1 MDCQLAGKRAL
12 VTGAASGIGKA
23 IALALAREGATVAT
37 HARTA
42 EKCAGTID
50 EIAAAGGKAFSVAA
64 DLTDGSAIAAMCAD
78 AIERL
83 GGIDIVVNNAGVCDL
98 GKVEEMEESFWD
110 WVIDTNLKAPFLVTK
125 HTVPTLKQQG
135 TGGALIYN
143 ASTNA
148 KTADAEWSA
157 YNTSKHGLIGFVR
170 CIAAELGDH
179 RITSNAICPGWVA
192 TPMATSLHETLAEQA
207 GEPFDKVYDESMR
220 FNMLKEILPPEAI
233 ADMAVYLASERGK
246 YVTGQS
252 INVCGGLCY
261 F

>member
-50 EIAAAGGKAFSVAA
+50 EIEAAGGKAFSVAA
-64 DLTDGSAIAAMCAD
+64 DLTDSGAIAAMCAD

-135 TGGALIYN
+135 TGRRAHLQTRRPTPRPRMRSGAPTTPR
-143 ASTNA
+143 ST
-148 KTADAEWSA
+148 
-157 YNTSKHGLIGFVR
+157 G
-170 CIAAELGDH
+170 
-179 RITSNAICPGWVA
+179 
-192 TPMATSLHETLAEQA
+192 
-207 GEPFDKVYDESMR
+207 
-220 FNMLKEILPPEAI
+220 
-233 ADMAVYLASERGK
+233 
-246 YVTGQS
+246 
-252 INVCGGLCY
+252 
-261 F
+261 

>member
-42 EKCAGTID
+42 EKSAGTVD
-50 EIAAAGGKAFSVAA
+50 EITAAGGEGFPVAA
-64 DLTDGSAIAAMCAD
+64 DLTDSGAIATMCAN
-78 AIERL
+78 AIDRL

-157 YNTSKHGLIGFVR
+157 YNTSKHGLIGFIRLHRGRARRARHYVQR
-170 CIAAELGDH
+170 DLSGLGRD
-179 RITSNAICPGWVA
+179 
-192 TPMATSLHETLAEQA
+192 
-207 GEPFDKVYDESMR
+207 
-220 FNMLKEILPPEAI
+220 
-233 ADMAVYLASERGK
+233 ADGREFA
-246 YVTGQS
+246 Q
-252 INVCGGLCY
+252 IHGGGCRRVLRQVL
-261 F
+261 

>member
-1 MDCQLAGKRAL
+1 MDCQLAGKRTL

-50 EIAAAGGKAFSVAA
+50 EIEAAGARPSPSRLTSPTVAQ
-64 DLTDGSAIAAMCAD
+64 SPPWCAD

-170 CIAAELGDH
+170 CIAAELGEH

-192 TPMATSLHETLAEQA
+192 TPMAASLHENLGGA
-207 GEPFDKVYDESMR
+207 GR
-220 FNMLKEILPPEAI
+220 R
-233 ADMAVYLASERGK
+233 AVR
-246 YVTGQS
+246 Q
-252 INVCGGLCY
+252 GL
-261 F
+261 